1 MDTALFEERVKE
13 IPRLRSCLSGG
24 RVELGGQAL
33 VDIADDVHH
42 VVRLQ
47 VAVDGQSVPVLQ
59 GDVAGVSPRPD
70 RYGQQLAA
78 LGVGPQGNQVV
89 QRRQA
94 GFVFKHDAVV
104 LGVGISVADGGA
116 AGRWRR
122 PGS

>member
-47 VAVDGQSVPVLQ
+47 VAVEGQSVPVLQ
-59 GDVAGVSPRPD
+59 GDVVGVSPRPI
-70 RYGQQLAA
+70 
-78 LGVGPQGNQVV
+78 GNDSETT
-89 QRRQA
+89 R
-94 GFVFKHDAVV
+94 
-104 LGVGISVADGGA
+104 VASA
-116 AGRWRR
+116 
-122 PGS
+122 S